1 MKKIRRK
8 SMEIEETNKEK
19 GEREKNP
26 EETRERSHQNMN
38 VHRDTIKIVLRVIL
52 AS

>member
-1 MKKIRRK
+1 MV
-8 SMEIEETNKEK
+8 EIEETNKEK
-19 GEREKNP
+19 GEREKNLKKL
-26 EETRERSHQNMN
+26 ENGSHQNMN